1 MRCPSLLGRYL
12 ADQWRRL
19 DPKAIVLNESY
30 DARINFPSIEQPE
43 NYLLISQVG
52 FVNHSG
58 APASLLGPGSRHCYG
73 IITPTTPRAKPAE
86 AGSLGLRKKLGS
98 TTAFLVGQIFSL

>member
-1 MRCPSLLGRYL
+1 VLNMRCPSLDGRYL

-30 DARINFPSIEQPE
+30 DARINFPGIEQPE
-43 NYLLISQVG
+43 NYLLISQMG

-58 APASLLGPGSRHCYG
+58 APARITSNIISEHLGCRGAQTAH
-73 IITPTTPRAKPAE
+73 
-86 AGSLGLRKKLGS
+86 LGS
-98 TTAFLVGQIFSL
+98 SAAFIGNA